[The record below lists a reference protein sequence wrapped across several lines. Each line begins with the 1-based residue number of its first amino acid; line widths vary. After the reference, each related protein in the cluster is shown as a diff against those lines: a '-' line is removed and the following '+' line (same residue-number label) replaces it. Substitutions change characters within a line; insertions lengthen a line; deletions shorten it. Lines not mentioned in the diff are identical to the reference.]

1 MSPFLIYLISI
12 FEPIAVLST
21 ILLIVLG
28 IVIGCLLLHNNFIKE
43 PHHKEIIIPKNL
55 PRLFFICLFLSIFVP
70 SKETAYQMI
79 VIPALVN
86 SQAIQKDLPEIYNL
100 AIEKL
105 KKELK

>member
-12 FEPIAVLST
+12 FEPIAILSAITVT
-21 ILLIVLG
+21 ILGL
-28 IVIGCLLLHNNFIKE
+28 VIGAMLLHNKCFKE
-43 PHHKEIIIPKNL
+43 SYEKEIIISKNL
-55 PRLFFICLFLSIFVP
+55 PRLFFISLFFVVFVP

-79 VIPALVN
+79 VVPAIVN

-105 KKELK
+105 KNQLK